1 MPLERNLPKQQ
12 KILYFQQ
19 SQELNVFLTTQ
30 MIRIRRAFLL
40 ILAICSPAQSFEI
53 DQFKSGMSRAQV
65 KEFLGEWNFDSVEDA
80 GPDVTLAF
88 DGVKKETNRLF
99 KFYFCNDKLVTFE
112 QSLKGS
118 VRNFV
123 TVTQNY
129 VRQYGQPI
137 KVDAATNV
145 ISSGEK
151 SSMSIYWRFRND
163 FVGLRYI
170 NLPNGEDL
178 AVSWEV
184 NNNCF
189 QAPRN

>member
-1 MPLERNLPKQQ
+1 MNL
-12 KILYFQQ
+12 
-19 SQELNVFLTTQ
+19 
-30 MIRIRRAFLL
+30 IR
-40 ILAICSPAQSFEI
+40 LALFFSFALCHAAQSFEI

-65 KEFLGEWNFDSVEDA
+65 KEFLAEWNFDTVEDA
-80 GPDVTLAF
+80 GSDVTLAF
-88 DGVKKETNRLF
+88 DGVRKETNRLF

-118 VRNFV
+118 VKNFV

-129 VRQYGQPI
+129 VRQYGQPM

-145 ISSGEK
+145 ISNGEK

-184 NNNCF
+184 GNNCF
-189 QAPRN
+189 PTPRN

>member
-1 MPLERNLPKQQ
+1 MNRFGPTLF
-12 KILYFQQ
+12 LY
-19 SQELNVFLTTQ
+19 
-30 MIRIRRAFLL
+30 
-40 ILAICSPAQSFEI
+40 LALCQPAQSFEI
-53 DQFKSGMSRAQV
+53 DQFRSGMSRAQV
-65 KEFLGEWNFDSVEDA
+65 KDFLGEWNFDTVEDA

-118 VRNFV
+118 VKNFV

-145 ISSGEK
+145 ISNGEK
-151 SSMSIYWRFRND
+151 SSMAIYWRFRND

-184 NNNCF
+184 GNNCF
-189 QAPRN
+189 PTPRN